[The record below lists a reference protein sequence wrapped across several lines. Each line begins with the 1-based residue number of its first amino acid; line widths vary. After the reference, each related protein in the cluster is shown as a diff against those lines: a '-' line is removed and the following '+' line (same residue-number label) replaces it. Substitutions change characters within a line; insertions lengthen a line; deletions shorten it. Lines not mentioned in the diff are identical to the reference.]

1 MDLIE
6 NSTVFLYPVVRA
18 MFDHIYGGVF
28 FGPKLFVYPIV
39 DAILR
44 NLYVNEVPESYI
56 DVVRDIGGEAVDYI
70 QNSIKDYGIVDGD
83 DIGDEKHK
91 SFILDM
97 TERAATFI
105 YERAV
110 KVVDD
115 QLHREKIQNKTQ
127 KRRRNDADVQHPEN
141 PRPPGDLVPS
151 PRHVSQKKARL
162 EEDAEGDSP
171 FLEEDVDKD
180 TEEDSPVLEENVD
193 EDAEEDSS
201 RSEKDVVTVL
211 GPSNSA
217 SIPFQELSKHLNSDV
232 SKLVYSYFSDVEDL
246 FFLSDE
252 DIERM

>member
-18 MFDHIYGGVF
+18 MFDHIYGDVF

-56 DVVRDIGGEAVDYI
+56 DVVRDIGDEAVDYI

-180 TEEDSPVLEENVD
+180 TEEDS
-193 EDAEEDSS
+193 S